1 MKNSLKKLL
10 FVILTVFSVI
20 FIGACGKS
28 KIDKKEVIEKF
39 IAASESMKSGD
50 MIMNLKMTQNQNG
63 KKNTMNMTSNVSL
76 ILEPLAMKMEM
87 EVPAQN
93 IKMNS
98 FIKDN
103 VMYIQNPADN
113 QWYKQALSDEMSSQF
128 KGYMNSDD
136 TYNAMRDNLDKI
148 AESLSNTIPK
158 KAIFFTNDQNYFNF
172 FKNKCEKKE
181 TKAVLSKNIKNE
193 YWEIDFPTNIALAID
208 ICKYLNVNKKV
219 ALEGMKSY
227 HKDPGSLKVLTY
239 LNKKNLKI
247 FFVNTLAAN
256 DPDSTEIILDRVST
270 KNYWNNGRYLLVNNR
285 ADRLSR
291 LEQFVTFT
299 IKFENKFNKYFY
311 NLLNR
316 NTENT
321 GILLKIVRNGN
332 FFLKYT

>member
-10 FVILTVFSVI
+10 FVVLTVFSVI

-113 QWYKQALSDEMSSQF
+113 QWYKQTLSDEIANQF
-128 KGYMNSDD
+128 KSYMNNSNEF
-136 TYNAMRDNLDKI
+136 YNAMRNNLDKI
-148 AESLSNTIPK
+148 DIDEKDGSYIISISKDSEFLKDAMKQQLASTNTAGAQIGDDVKIENIVVKYIVDKNTYLTSSSTVSFDFEMQGMKISMEMDAEMSNINNVT
-158 KAIFFTNDQNYFNF
+158 
-172 FKNKCEKKE
+172 
-181 TKAVLSKNIKNE
+181 
-193 YWEIDFPTNIALAID
+193 AID
-208 ICKYLNVNKKV
+208 IPEEVLNAK
-219 ALEGMKSY
+219 
-227 HKDPGSLKVLTY
+227 
-239 LNKKNLKI
+239 
-247 FFVNTLAAN
+247 
-256 DPDSTEIILDRVST
+256 EIPH
-270 KNYWNNGRYLLVNNR
+270 
-285 ADRLSR
+285 
-291 LEQFVTFT
+291 Q
-299 IKFENKFNKYFY
+299 
-311 NLLNR
+311 
-316 NTENT
+316 
-321 GILLKIVRNGN
+321 
-332 FFLKYT
+332 

>member
-10 FVILTVFSVI
+10 FVVLTVFSVI

-50 MIMNLKMTQNQNG
+50 MIMNLKMTQN
-63 KKNTMNMTSNVSL
+63 KNTMNMTTNVSL

-148 AESLSNTIPK
+148 DIDEK
-158 KAIFFTNDQNYFNF
+158 DGNYIISI
-172 FKNKCEKKE
+172 
-181 TKAVLSKNIKNE
+181 SKNSEFLKEAMKKQLANANTAGSQIGNDVKIE
-193 YWEIDFPTNIALAID
+193 NIAVEYVVDKNTYLASSSTISFD
-208 ICKYLNVNKKV
+208 F
-219 ALEGMKSY
+219 EMQGMKISMEMDA
-227 HKDPGSLKVLTY
+227 KMSNINNVTDIVIPEEVL
-239 LNKKNLKI
+239 NAK
-247 FFVNTLAAN
+247 
-256 DPDSTEIILDRVST
+256 EIPH
-270 KNYWNNGRYLLVNNR
+270 
-285 ADRLSR
+285 
-291 LEQFVTFT
+291 Q
-299 IKFENKFNKYFY
+299 
-311 NLLNR
+311 
-316 NTENT
+316 
-321 GILLKIVRNGN
+321 
-332 FFLKYT
+332 